1 MEHLLSVF
9 VMLKCK
15 NSSDAERFRA
25 THMPKRPY
33 GIINFQKHSIPIE
46 ERNLSLTPKG
56 PLAPGTTGLLPCRT
70 DGSLMHDY
78 DGLKLS

>member
-1 MEHLLSVF
+1 
-9 VMLKCK
+9 
-15 NSSDAERFRA
+15 
-25 THMPKRPY
+25 MPECPY

-56 PLAPGTTGLLPCRT
+56 PLAPGTTVLLPCHT

-78 DGLKLS
+78 DGLNLS